1 MDDRFLVE
9 VFEALSNLLHDLN
22 GLLLGQLPLLLDLLK
37 RAVRQQ
43 LHDEVEMVLVVKVAV
58 ERSAVAVVEIA
69 LQLYLPCDVLL
80 HLQLSDLFLRHLLN
94 HANEAQL
101 LLLSNK
107 DLAEGTLAQLIHQ
120 LEVIYCNLP

>member
-1 MDDRFLVE
+1 MDDGFLVE
-9 VFEALSNLLHDLN
+9 VLEALSNLLHDLN
-22 GLLLGQLPLLLDLLK
+22 GLLLGQLPLLLDLLE
-37 RAVRQQ
+37 RSVRQQ

-80 HLQLSDLFLRHLLN
+80 HLQLSDLFLRHLLY
-94 HANEAQL
+94 HANEAELFL
-101 LLLSNK
+101 LRNK

>member
-1 MDDRFLVE
+1 VDDRFLVE

-22 GLLLGQLPLLLDLLK
+22 GLLLGQLPLLLDLLE
-37 RAVRQQ
+37 RAIRQQ

-80 HLQLSDLFLRHLLN
+80 HLQLSDLFLRHLLY
-94 HANEAQL
+94 HANEAEL
-101 LLLSNK
+101 LLLRNE

>member
-22 GLLLGQLPLLLDLLK
+22 GLLLGQLPLLLDLLE

-58 ERSAVAVVEIA
+58 ERSAVAVVEKA

-80 HLQLSDLFLRHLLN
+80 HLQLSYLFLRHLLY
-94 HANEAQL
+94 HANEAEL
-101 LLLSNK
+101 LLLRNK

>member
-43 LHDEVEMVLVVKVAV
+43 LHDEVEMVLVVKVAL
-58 ERSAVAVVEIA
+58 ERSAVAVVEIT

-107 DLAEGTLAQLIHQ
+107 DLAEGTLTQLIHQ
-120 LEVIYCNLP
+120 LEVLYCNLP

>member
-22 GLLLGQLPLLLDLLK
+22 GLLLGQLPLLLDLLE
-37 RAVRQQ
+37 RAIRQQ

-80 HLQLSDLFLRHLLN
+80 HLQLSDLFLRHLLY
-94 HANEAQL
+94 HANEAEL
-101 LLLSNK
+101 LLLRNE

>member
-58 ERSAVAVVEIA
+58 ERSAVAVVEIT

>member
-1 MDDRFLVE
+1 MDDGFLVE
-9 VFEALSNLLHDLN
+9 VLEALSNLLHDLN
-22 GLLLGQLPLLLDLLK
+22 GLLLGQLPLLLDLLE

-80 HLQLSDLFLRHLLN
+80 HLQLSDLFLRHLLY
-94 HANEAQL
+94 HANEAEL
-101 LLLSNK
+101 LLLRNK

>member
-22 GLLLGQLPLLLDLLK
+22 GLLLGQLPLLLDLLE
-37 RAVRQQ
+37 RAIRQQ

-80 HLQLSDLFLRHLLN
+80 HLQLSDLFLRHLLY
-94 HANEAQL
+94 HANESELFL
-101 LLLSNK
+101 LRNK
-107 DLAEGTLAQLIHQ
+107 DLAKGTLAQLIHR

>member
-58 ERSAVAVVEIA
+58 ERSAVAVVEIT

-107 DLAEGTLAQLIHQ
+107 DLAEGTLTQLIHQ
-120 LEVIYCNLP
+120 LEVLYCNLP

>member
-1 MDDRFLVE
+1 VDDRFLVE

-58 ERSAVAVVEIA
+58 ERSAVAVVEIT

-107 DLAEGTLAQLIHQ
+107 DLAEGTLTQLIHQ
-120 LEVIYCNLP
+120 LEVLYCNLP

>member
-1 MDDRFLVE
+1 MDDGFLVE

-22 GLLLGQLPLLLDLLK
+22 GLLLGQLPLLLDLLE

-80 HLQLSDLFLRHLLN
+80 HLQLSDLFLRHLLY
-94 HANEAQL
+94 HANEAEL
-101 LLLSNK
+101 LLLRNK

>member
-80 HLQLSDLFLRHLLN
+80 HLQLFDLFLRHLLN